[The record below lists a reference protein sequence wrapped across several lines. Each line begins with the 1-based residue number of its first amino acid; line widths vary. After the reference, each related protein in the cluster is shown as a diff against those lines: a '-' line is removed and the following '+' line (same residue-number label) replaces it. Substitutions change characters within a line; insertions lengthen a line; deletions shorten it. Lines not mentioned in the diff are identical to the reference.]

1 MRPIMKNLFE
11 KLKPR
16 FAYRDKEL
24 SFLDHL
30 EEFRTMLIRCL
41 LTLAVA
47 TVVCIPLA
55 KPLLNWLQAPLLQV
69 AEKNHYTFEL
79 ITTSPIEG
87 VLQVMKIVFATGVLL
102 SLPFIIYFVA
112 RFVFPGLKARE
123 QKIMVYGGLAGAVLF
138 AGGVT
143 LCYTVTL
150 PIAINIMFYFNNY
163 LGATANWKID
173 TYLSFVMQLLV
184 SFGLIFE
191 LPLILLLLGHLGVIS
206 TAQMRTYRRHVV
218 IGILSIAMVLTPG
231 PDVIS
236 QLQMAIPL
244 YLLYELCILILLVR
258 DRKSRKEKEGIEK

>member
-1 MRPIMKNLFE
+1 MNQSMKNLFK

-16 FAYRDKEL
+16 FVYRDKEQ
-24 SFLDHL
+24 SFLEHL
-30 EEFRTMLIRCL
+30 EEFRSMLIRCL

-55 KPLLNWLQAPLLQV
+55 KPLLNWLKAPLMQV
-69 AEKNHYTFEL
+69 AEQNHYTLEL

-87 VLQVMKIVFATGVLL
+87 FLQVVKIIFATGVLL
-102 SLPFIIYFVA
+102 SLPFIIYFIA
-112 RFVFPGLKARE
+112 CFIFPGLKSRE
-123 QKIMVYGGLAGAVLF
+123 QKMLVYGGVAGAALF

-150 PIAINIMFYFNNY
+150 PIAIKIMFYFNNY
-163 LGATANWKID
+163 LGTSANWKID
-173 TYLSFVMQLLV
+173 TYLGFVLQLLI

-191 LPLILLLLGHLGVIS
+191 LPLILLLLGHLGIIS
-206 TAQMRTYRRHVV
+206 TAQMRKYRRHVI
-218 IGILSIAMVLTPG
+218 IGILIIATMLTPG

-244 YLLYELCILILLVR
+244 YILYELCILILLIR
-258 DRKSRKEKEGIEK
+258 NRKSGKEKEGSGK

>member
-1 MRPIMKNLFE
+1 
-11 KLKPR
+11 
-16 FAYRDKEL
+16 
-24 SFLDHL
+24 
-30 EEFRTMLIRCL
+30 
-41 LTLAVA
+41 
-47 TVVCIPLA
+47 
-55 KPLLNWLQAPLLQV
+55 
-69 AEKNHYTFEL
+69 
-79 ITTSPIEG
+79 
-87 VLQVMKIVFATGVLL
+87 
-102 SLPFIIYFVA
+102 
-112 RFVFPGLKARE
+112 
-123 QKIMVYGGLAGAVLF
+123 MVYGGLAGAVLF
-138 AGGVT
+138 AGGVA

-206 TAQMRTYRRHVV
+206 TAQMRKYRRHVV
-218 IGILSIAMVLTPG
+218 IGILIIAMVLTPG

-258 DRKSRKEKEGIEK
+258 DRKSRKEKEGSEK